1 MDPKSRQFILA
12 LERPQIT
19 DRYIQQISCCTILT
33 NIRLSI
39 NGFSREETPSP
50 VIWKNPMA
58 IQLDSKVKC
67 LTIVHAYRTVKTA
80 DEPSGLRVC
89 NKLTWFQTI
98 PGHPTNHN
106 LKYLSLGDLTTH
118 TIIKSLVNKFAMKR
132 YLLSESE
139 LPVLSTI
146 EKISNTHAKVYR
158 KSTKPSPR
166 WSTKGGKLKLS

>member
-19 DRYIQQISCCTILT
+19 NRYIQQISCCTILT
-33 NIRLSI
+33 NIRWSI
-39 NGFSREETPSP
+39 NGFLREETPSP
-50 VIWKNPMA
+50 VIWKPNG
-58 IQLDSKVKC
+58 DSARLKC

-89 NKLTWFQTI
+89 NKLTWFETI
-98 PGHPTNHN
+98 PGHPTKHN

-118 TIIKSLVNKFAMKR
+118 TIIKYLVNKFAMNR

-139 LPVLSTI
+139 LPVFSTT
-146 EKISNTHAKVYR
+146 EKISHTHAKVYR
-158 KSTKPSPR
+158 KVQNHPR
-166 WSTKGGKLKLS
+166 DDREKVAS